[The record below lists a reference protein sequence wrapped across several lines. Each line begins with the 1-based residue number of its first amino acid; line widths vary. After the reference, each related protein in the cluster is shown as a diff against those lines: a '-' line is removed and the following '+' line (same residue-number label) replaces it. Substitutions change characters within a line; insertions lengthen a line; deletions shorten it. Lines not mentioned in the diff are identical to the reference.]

1 MIAVAFGAVVTL
13 LLGWLFS
20 WRVFDGFEIASVD
33 NVPTLAVG
41 DRMLARS
48 TDSPERGDLVVYVRT
63 EDGRE
68 SVARVVAI
76 EGDTVAAVRGWLIV
90 NGERYEEPYLAVGTA
105 TVNLE
110 PTEVPAGNV
119 FLLGDNRMAST
130 DSRVFGAVPVESVT
144 HRVVAIWWPLTRAGR
159 V

>member
-90 NGERYEEPYLAVGTA
+90 NGERYEEP
-105 TVNLE
+105 
-110 PTEVPAGNV
+110 
-119 FLLGDNRMAST
+119 
-130 DSRVFGAVPVESVT
+130 
-144 HRVVAIWWPLTRAGR
+144 
-159 V
+159 